1 MRINR
6 KQFLSSDL
14 RFNMSS
20 VRYCHISVKSHGQFH
35 ENKVIK
41 TVAAIYRL
49 FYSIFDRTHLTS
61 LQLNYLFLGSSINP
75 QFYLATDDYVVEE
88 LTGRLPTSS
97 LSDVIDFDLSEISPS
112 NLKC

>member
-1 MRINR
+1 
-6 KQFLSSDL
+6 
-14 RFNMSS
+14 MSS